1 MSNTYFKTS
10 NSKKMKNIRILLTL
24 VAFFFLILLLMVS
37 CKKEGSSES
46 IAPGKN
52 KLSVFIT
59 DNPVPFQNVFID
71 IQSVEVKVDTCSS
84 VSNTEIENDD
94 DSGDDHSGDHSGSG
108 HDGEDDHG
116 DDHGGSSS
124 GSDDACEVWQ
134 TLPVTPGVY
143 DLLQFRNGVDT
154 LLAQGLLPKGK
165 IKAIRLTLGTRNSVV
180 VDSVTYPLTL
190 SQNKIVIKIDH
201 AIEMGNSNFQ
211 LNLDF
216 DLGRS
221 IIEISGNHFELNP
234 CIKSFDEN
242 ESGRIEGRVAP
253 REAKAIV
260 TAYGDKDTLM
270 AMPDDEDGEFKIRG
284 IKSSVV
290 KLVIDATAN
299 GYQDTTIQNINIGAG
314 REVKLGTVTLHK

>member
-10 NSKKMKNIRILLTL
+10 NSNKMKNIRILLTL

-59 DNPVPFQNVFID
+59 DNPVNLQNVFID
-71 IQSVEVKVDTCSS
+71 IQSVEVKVDTCST

-94 DSGDDHSGDHSGSG
+94 DSGDDHGDHSGSG
-108 HDGEDDHG
+108 HDGDDDHG
-116 DDHGGSSS
+116 DDHGGNSSN
-124 GSDDACEVWQ
+124 DDSCEVWQ
-134 TLPVTPGVY
+134 TLSVTPGVY

-154 LLAQGLLPKGK
+154 LLAQGLIPKGK

-180 VDSVTYPLTL
+180 IDSVTYPLTL
-190 SQNKIVIKIDH
+190 PQNKIVIKIDH
-201 AIEMGNSNFQ
+201 AVEVGNSNFQ

-221 IIEISGNHFELNP
+221 IIETGDHHFELNP

-242 ESGRIEGRVAP
+242 ESGRIEGRVTP

-260 TAYGDKDTLM
+260 TAFGDKDTLI
-270 AMPDDEDGEFKIRG
+270 AIPDDEDGEFKIRG
-284 IKSSVV
+284 IKSTSV

-299 GYQDTTIQNINIGAG
+299 GYRDTTIQNINIGAG

>member
-1 MSNTYFKTS
+1 
-10 NSKKMKNIRILLTL
+10 
-24 VAFFFLILLLMVS
+24 MVS

-59 DNPVPFQNVFID
+59 DNPVNFQHVFID
-71 IQSVEVKVDTCSS
+71 IQAVEVKVDTCSKT
-84 VSNTEIENDD
+84 SNTEIEDD
-94 DSGDDHSGDHSGSG
+94 DDDHGSGDDHGGDDHSGSG
-108 HDGEDDHG
+108 HDDN
-116 DDHGGSSS
+116 DDHGGGNNS
-124 GSDDACEVWQ
+124 SDDTCEVWQ
-134 TLPVTPGVY
+134 TISVTPGVY

-180 VDSVTYPLTL
+180 IDSVTYPLML
-190 SQNKIVIKIDH
+190 QKNKVVIKIDH
-201 AIEMGNSNFQ
+201 AIEVGNSNFQ

-221 IIEISGNHFELNP
+221 VIEISGNRFQLNP

-242 ESGRIEGRVAP
+242 KSGRIEGRVAP
-253 REAKAIV
+253 KDAKAVV
-260 TAYGDKDTLM
+260 TAFGDKDTLV
-270 AMPDDEDGEFKIRG
+270 AIPDNEDGEFKIRG
-284 IKSSVV
+284 IRSTKVN
-290 KLVIDATAN
+290 LVIDATAN
-299 GYQDTTIQNINIGAG
+299 GYKDTTIQNINVAAG